1 MLQVSVEWN
10 AEVAA
15 EDDQLV
21 AVVAPLAGGLL
32 CVAVVGFLV
41 FLSMARKKRSL
52 HGTYS
57 PQKQELQAP
66 RLELDF
72 MLKPPAEER
81 LI

>member
-1 MLQVSVEWN
+1 MEWN
-10 AEVAA
+10 AEPAES
-15 EDDQLV
+15 EDDDQQLLV
-21 AVVAPLAGGLL
+21 LVVAPLAGGLL
-32 CVAVVGFLV
+32 GVAMVGLLL

-52 HGTYS
+52 NGTYS

>member
-1 MLQVSVEWN
+1 MEWN
-10 AEVAA
+10 AEPAES
-15 EDDQLV
+15 EDDDQQLLV
-21 AVVAPLAGGLL
+21 LVVAPLAGGLL
-32 CVAVVGFLV
+32 CVAMVGLLL

-52 HGTYS
+52 NGTYS

-66 RLELDF
+66 RLEFDF